1 MWDSGHFDVVAFL
14 AFFCFHVGVG
24 VVVFEVEFVDEVAGA
39 HGLNV
44 APEAEKNIEVADEAH
59 YFGFGVC

>member
-1 MWDSGHFDVVAFL
+1 M
-14 AFFCFHVGVG
+14 
-24 VVVFEVEFVDEVAGA
+24 VFEVEFVDEVAGA

-44 APEAEKNIEVADEAH
+44 APEAEKNIEVANEAH

>member
-1 MWDSGHFDVVAFL
+1 M
-14 AFFCFHVGVG
+14 
-24 VVVFEVEFVDEVAGA
+24 VFEVEFVDEVTGA